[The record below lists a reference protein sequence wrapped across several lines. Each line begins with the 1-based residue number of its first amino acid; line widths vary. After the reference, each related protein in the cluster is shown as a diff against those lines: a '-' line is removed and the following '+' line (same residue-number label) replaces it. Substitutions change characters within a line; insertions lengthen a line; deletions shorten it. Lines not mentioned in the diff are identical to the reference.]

1 MEEFVKSD
9 LWVQL
14 VLFVPLGAYLLTAAI
29 WDGVTSVKSENR
41 KGRIPN
47 KLSYS
52 SVLVGIACH
61 TIVGGLDGFLSGLIA
76 VVLVF
81 TIGIFLAALGWLGGG
96 DVKLLM
102 GVGAFLGLQGL
113 GEISFYAVF
122 AGLAMGLV
130 MALFNGYLKDMI
142 LRMGRFLRG
151 LYRMVLYRTTMVR
164 EDLKVDPRSHIPF
177 AVPILAGAIL
187 AYTEASHG
195 WPGLLTWFLMPF
207 QAL

>member
-1 MEEFVKSD
+1 MEEFVQSD

-14 VLFVPLGAYLLTAAI
+14 VLFIPLGAYLLTAAI
-29 WDGVTSVKSENR
+29 WDGVTSLKSEIR

-52 SVLVGIACH
+52 SVLVGIVCH

-76 VVLVF
+76 VALVF
-81 TIGIFLAALGWLGGG
+81 GVGIFLAALGWLGGG

-122 AGLAMGLV
+122 AGSALGIV
-130 MALFNGYLKDMI
+130 MALFSGYLVDMI
-142 LRMGRFLRG
+142 VRMFRFLRG
-151 LYRMVLYRTTMVR
+151 IWRMLLYQTTMVR

-187 AYTEASHG
+187 AYTEALNG
-195 WPGLLTWFLMPF
+195 WPGLLAWFLKPF
-207 QAL
+207 ADL

>member
-113 GEISFYAVF
+113 GEIAFYAVF
-122 AGLAMGLV
+122 AGSAMGIV
-130 MALFNGYLKDMI
+130 MAIFNGYLKDMI

-187 AYTEASHG
+187 AYTEASNG

>member
-1 MEEFVKSD
+1 MEEFVKTD

-122 AGLAMGLV
+122 AGSAMGLV

>member
-14 VLFVPLGAYLLTAAI
+14 VLFIPLGAYLLTAAI

-113 GEISFYAVF
+113 GEIAFYAVF
-122 AGLAMGLV
+122 AGSAMGIV
-130 MALFNGYLKDMI
+130 MAIFNGYLKDMI

-187 AYTEASHG
+187 AYTEASNG